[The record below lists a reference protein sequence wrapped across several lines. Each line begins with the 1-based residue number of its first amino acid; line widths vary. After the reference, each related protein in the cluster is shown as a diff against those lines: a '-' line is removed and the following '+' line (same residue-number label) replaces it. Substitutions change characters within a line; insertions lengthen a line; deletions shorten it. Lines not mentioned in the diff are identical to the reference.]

1 MINFVAFDFETAN
14 KYPNSACSLAVVT
27 VQNGEIIKR
36 GYSLIKPPFMQFDP
50 ECIDIHGIQP
60 AEVKDKPTFDKLWP
74 AIYNNHLKGKLLV
87 AHNARFDVGV
97 LRATLDYYGLE
108 WPELD
113 FTCTVKISRRV
124 WPDLQNHKL
133 NTLGAFLG
141 LEFKHHYALDDAEIC
156 AKVAVAAAK
165 ERGVDSMNALLA
177 SIKLDKEQFLTDE
190 KRAEQKAAQ
199 AGEQTSFF

>member
-1 MINFVAFDFETAN
+1 M
-14 KYPNSACSLAVVT
+14 
-27 VQNGEIIKR
+27 
-36 GYSLIKPPFMQFDP
+36 
-50 ECIDIHGIQP
+50 
-60 AEVKDKPTFDKLWP
+60 
-74 AIYNNHLKGKLLV
+74 
-87 AHNARFDVGV
+87 GV